1 MAGFQQLRVT
11 REVDFTGAT
20 ILGAGG
26 VPGALAS
33 GKTFYVDATSG
44 ADGYGTLS
52 QNFNYPLE
60 TITAAMDLCT
70 ANKGDTIVVL
80 ANSPSSPAAN
90 ETFPIAMDV
99 GGVLLTGMYSRGLL
113 SDSGFGTDVLNGN
126 TITVSANYATIEN
139 LYLGVKTG
147 GSTGNVIEGGASA
160 FSFTLRNCYIEAQ
173 YTALYGFYTG
183 GSYDFPYLLLE
194 DNVWGD
200 NNSSKFTNAIRLFNA
215 TRGMVRRNVF
225 GGCSSYTIDLLASC
239 GTANILDNRF
249 HLSADTDGFA
259 VYATSGSTGNYIDGN
274 HAAYGLSTMTNDPFW
289 EGGSD
294 GDNNWGINYKNAT
307 AISAART

>member
-225 GGCSSYTIDLLASC
+225 GGCSSYTID
-239 GTANILDNRF
+239 
-249 HLSADTDGFA
+249 
-259 VYATSGSTGNYIDGN
+259 
-274 HAAYGLSTMTNDPFW
+274 
-289 EGGSD
+289 
-294 GDNNWGINYKNAT
+294 
-307 AISAART
+307 